1 MSKYLP
7 LQKLARP
14 NHSKSA
20 QLSLESII
28 QIGIFNEISFL
39 KEKKKKK
46 PMHGELDEIIAQL

>member
-39 KEKKKKK
+39 KEKKKKTV
-46 PMHGELDEIIAQL
+46 HGELDEIIAQL

>member
-39 KEKKKKK
+39 KEKKKNV
-46 PMHGELDEIIAQL
+46 HGELDEIIAQL